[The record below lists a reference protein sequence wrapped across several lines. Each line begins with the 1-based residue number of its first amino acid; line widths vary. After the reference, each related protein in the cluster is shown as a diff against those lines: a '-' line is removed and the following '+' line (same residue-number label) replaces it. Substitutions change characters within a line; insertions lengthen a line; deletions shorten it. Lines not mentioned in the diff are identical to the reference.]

1 MQVTFFISGLR
12 GGSGRIVSA
21 SDVVQKEVV
30 VLLEELEAEEVEALE
45 EEVEAGSGR
54 GGRWDGENWRTNSF

>member
-1 MQVTFFISGLR
+1 MIGDDGLFL
-12 GGSGRIVSA
+12 
-21 SDVVQKEVV
+21 